1 MPDPARGPDARA
13 ASEPT
18 GTGHT
23 SARRRSPYVPL
34 RLRAV
39 DWDRRTCARRG
50 HITYAPTEPELRE
63 RLRVNTF
70 AGDAWRCLRCGDFA
84 VGEPHGSGPSGE
96 APLVLR
102 GRALR
107 DIFVLRLLALERGI
121 RGVLIVL
128 AGFAVI
134 EFRNSE
140 HALRQL
146 FERDLSAL
154 KPAADNFNYDLE
166 NSPIV
171 ATIRH
176 TFAFKQS
183 TLTVVAIAL
192 FAYALIELV
201 EGVGLWL
208 AKRWAEYFTV
218 VATALFLPLEIR
230 ELTERIT
237 WLRVGALIVNVA
249 AIVYLIVAKRLFGA
263 RGGGAAAE
271 RERRGASLLEVEHA
285 AALTTPAE
293 SGSAAAR
300 PGGD

>member
-1 MPDPARGPDARA
+1 
-13 ASEPT
+13 
-18 GTGHT
+18 
-23 SARRRSPYVPL
+23 
-34 RLRAV
+34 V

-63 RLRVNTF
+63 RLRVSTA
-70 AGDAWRCLRCGDFA
+70 AGEAWRCLRCGDFA
-84 VGEPHGSGPSGE
+84 VGEPHGSGSSGD

-107 DIFVLRLLALERGI
+107 DVFVLRLLALERGI

-128 AGFAVI
+128 AGVAVI

-146 FERDLSAL
+146 FERDLTAL

-183 TLTVVAIAL
+183 TLLVVAIAL

-237 WLRVGALIVNVA
+237 WLRVGALAVNVA
-249 AIVYLIVAKRLFGA
+249 AIVYLILAKRLFGA

-285 AALTTPAE
+285 AALKASDSAGPAVV
-293 SGSAAAR
+293 R
-300 PGGD
+300 PGRPPGE